1 MPIDFSAHWLLP
13 HPFGRDSRY
22 DPVSASDAPA
32 FKPTASPMKLKATDG
47 YKPRSGL
54 QDPSAMVFYDKMMQ

>member
-1 MPIDFSAHWLLP
+1 
-13 HPFGRDSRY
+13 
-22 DPVSASDAPA
+22 
-32 FKPTASPMKLKATDG
+32 MKLKATDG